1 MILTGEPT
9 PQTDLSVTTLEETYQ
24 GVPLVRLEYDYA
36 RRSVS
41 HWAAYSD
48 PLITAQ
54 IEQVIRGYQPDI
66 IHATSLS
73 LLMAGTL
80 EAAVR
85 AKVPLVYT
93 VTDFVL
99 TCRRGTYVKRDNSL
113 CAEKEER
120 ALCTACMAP
129 HTTLEKSL
137 DWLWRLAPKALA
149 RPGLAWLEERLGKRA
164 DFVYAA
170 ESIQHRFNYIPIW
183 RPRIDLAIAPSTYA
197 RDRLLLNGFPGNR
210 IVVSPYGIDPP
221 PPDFQRR
228 PSDKLRFGFIG
239 RLTYL
244 KGVHLLIEAFSRLAN
259 QERATLTIYGRPD
272 VKSDGYFQ
280 ALQKRVAAYPTISFG
295 GFVDNAAV
303 SDLYREIDVLV
314 VPSLWPENSPMTV
327 LEALAH
333 RTPVIVSD
341 APGMTDLVKHQVNGL
356 VFTTQNGA
364 DLASQMERLLESPTL
379 VKQLAG
385 QCHIVKTMAQDAAEL
400 GQFYHIVRT

>member
-1 MILTGEPT
+1 M
-9 PQTDLSVTTLEETYQ
+9 EENYE
-24 GVPLVRLEYDYA
+24 GVPLIRLVYDYD
-36 RRSVS
+36 RRPVR

-48 PLITAQ
+48 PLITGQ

-66 IHATSLS
+66 VHATSLS
-73 LLMAGTL
+73 LLMAGTI

-85 AKVPLVYT
+85 ANIPLVYT

-129 HTTLEKSL
+129 HTTLKKSL
-137 DWLWRLAPKALA
+137 DRLWRLAPQALA

-170 ESIQHRFNYIPIW
+170 ESIHHRFDYLPRW

-197 RDRLLLNGFPGNR
+197 RDRLLLNGFPAKR

-221 PPDFQRR
+221 LPNFEKK

-259 QERATLTIYGRPD
+259 HERATLTIYGRPD
-272 VKSDGYFQ
+272 VKSAGYFQ
-280 ALQKRVAAYPTISFG
+280 VLQKRVATYPTISFG
-295 GFVDNAAV
+295 GFVDNADV

-333 RTPVIVSD
+333 GTPVIVSD
-341 APGMTDLVKHQVNGL
+341 APGMTDLVQHEVNGL
-356 VFTTQNGA
+356 VFTPQHGP
-364 DLASQMERLLESPTL
+364 DLANQMARLVESPAL

-385 QCHIVKTMAQDAAEL
+385 QCHIVKTMVQDAAEL
-400 GQFYHIVRT
+400 GQFYHIVRI